1 MKSSL
6 AIAALF
12 LILTASAR
20 AASVDMNTRTCQD
33 WLDSDEDEQEQ
44 TIAWLRGYLSAKS
57 GSSLYDFGGA
67 RVDATALKRYCQGH
81 LTIGVISA
89 AGQWGH

>member
-1 MKSSL
+1 
-6 AIAALF
+6 
-12 LILTASAR
+12 
-20 AASVDMNTRTCQD
+20 MNARTCQD
-33 WLDSDEDEQEQ
+33 WLDADDDEQEQ
-44 TIAWLRGYLSAKS
+44 TIAWLRGYLSGKS
-57 GSSLYDFGGA
+57 GTSLYDFVGA